1 VPNNPEKN
9 LAAFLATLPAHKRKA
24 FEFGLL
30 SLTQDELNQINS
42 ELGERDVA
50 RTEYERLLRRI
61 PAKWREYNARQLA
74 DLKAAFLPKNPE
86 GRPRKDELAD
96 EAEHLRTT
104 GLSWAKIA
112 LRLNQKYGEGT
123 TTKERIRKLVE
134 SRRRE
139 SRKATPPPE
148 KT

>member
-86 GRPRKDELAD
+86 GRPRKDAFAD
-96 EAEHLRTT
+96 EAKELKKR
-104 GLSWAKIA
+104 LSYADTA
-112 LRLNQKYGEGT
+112 RYLSQKYPQETFSAESVRGLL
-123 TTKERIRKLVE
+123 K
-134 SRRRE
+134 SRRRQ
-139 SRKATPPPE
+139 SRKAAPTPG
-148 KT
+148 